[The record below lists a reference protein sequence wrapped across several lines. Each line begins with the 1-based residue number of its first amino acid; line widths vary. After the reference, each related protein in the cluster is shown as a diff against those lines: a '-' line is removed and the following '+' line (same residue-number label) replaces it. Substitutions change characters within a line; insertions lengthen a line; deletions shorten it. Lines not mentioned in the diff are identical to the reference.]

1 MRIFIATGEVSGDI
15 QGALLAKK
23 IKELSPDIIMDGF
36 GGVEMQNSGVN
47 ILSDMSTLSTMGI
60 FESVNPQFAFKK
72 LDAFKILKMYL
83 SKNKIDIMVLV
94 DNQGANLLLA
104 KYCKKNDIKYIYY
117 FPPHVGIWGE
127 WNAKRLLSAKKI
139 ITPFKFDYEVYK
151 NHGCNV
157 IYSGHP
163 FADLNY
169 NLDIPKLNME
179 EKEYTVGILFGSRYQ
194 EIKKLSPVFIKSMKI
209 LNDMLSSNIRFV
221 IPIAYPEYKET
232 IEKIIYNHRDL
243 LKGISYTFLEGE
255 NKDFVYKYSDA
266 LIMSSGTA
274 SLIAACYGK
283 PMVICYRISYITFF
297 LGKLLTNIKYV
308 GMPNVMLNEEAAP
321 ELLQSDC
328 NPNAITSHIIKYLTD
343 KEYYREAS
351 GNLTRVRD
359 MLGEKNVLERVAK
372 EIINS

>member
-60 FESVNPQFAFKK
+60 FESVNPRFALKK

-321 ELLQSDC
+321 ELLQSNC
-328 NPNAITSHIIKYLTD
+328 NPNAITSHIIKYLTN
-343 KEYYREAS
+343 KEYYKETS

>member
-60 FESVNPQFAFKK
+60 FESVNPRFALKK

-343 KEYYREAS
+343 KEYYKETS